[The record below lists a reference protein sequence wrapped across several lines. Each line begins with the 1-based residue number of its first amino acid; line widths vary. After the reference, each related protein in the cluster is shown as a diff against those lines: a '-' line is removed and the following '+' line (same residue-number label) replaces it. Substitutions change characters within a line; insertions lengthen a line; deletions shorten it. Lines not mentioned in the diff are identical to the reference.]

1 MSFLKPVKL
10 SLLCSLGQYMHHK
23 LQPHKSFTNNI
34 NTVLKKFFLGCW
46 FTLWTLLNIHA
57 DFLGEEGVGVGFLGN
72 GKTHK
77 QGSGL
82 SLGIFVISLTFGELC
97 RFVA

>member
-1 MSFLKPVKL
+1 
-10 SLLCSLGQYMHHK
+10 MHHK

-34 NTVLKKFFLGCW
+34 NTVLKKFF
-46 FTLWTLLNIHA
+46 FRLLIHPVNA
-57 DFLGEEGVGVGFLGN
+57 FEHTGRFLRRRRCGRRFLGN

-82 SLGIFVISLTFGELC
+82 SLGIFVISLTSGELC
-97 RFVA
+97 RFMA